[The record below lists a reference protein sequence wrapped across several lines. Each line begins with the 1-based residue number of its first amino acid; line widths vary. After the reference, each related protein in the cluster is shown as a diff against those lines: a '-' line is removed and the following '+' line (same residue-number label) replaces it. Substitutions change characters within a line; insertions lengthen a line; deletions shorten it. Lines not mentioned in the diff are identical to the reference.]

1 MKRSEAD
8 MTPLKSIAHQHFA
21 SVGSTNDLALDA
33 FREGRREALWVTAD
47 EQLLGKGR
55 RGRDWV
61 SPPGNFYG
69 SLLLVDPASSETL
82 PQMAFVISLALHKA
96 LSRAL
101 PPTVQTRLTVKWP
114 NDLLYDRKKVAGIL
128 MEATQLQDR
137 TGIVIGCGVNCVTSP
152 DSMPYAVTNFAA
164 QGHNISVPVMFKLF
178 SAEVAA
184 ALADWQAGANFA
196 AIRADWLSRAS
207 GVGELITVRLNDR
220 ELTGRFDGLDEQG
233 RLLLSHP
240 ENGTSVISAGDVFML
255 PQQSRPPE
263 GH

>member
-1 MKRSEAD
+1 MK
-8 MTPLKSIAHQHFA
+8 PLKAIAHQHFA

-33 FREGRREALWVTAD
+33 FRGGRREPLWITAD
-47 EQLLGKGR
+47 AQMLGKGR

-61 SPPGNFYG
+61 SPPGNFYA
-69 SLLLVDPASSETL
+69 SLLLVDPAPSEAL

-101 PPTVQTRLTVKWP
+101 PPTVQNRLTVKWP

-128 MEATQLQDR
+128 MEATRLQEH
-137 TGIVIGCGVNCVTSP
+137 TGIVIGCGVNCVNSP

-164 QGHNISVPVMFKLF
+164 EGHIVSAPAIFELF
-178 SAEVAA
+178 SADVASG
-184 ALADWQAGANFA
+184 LAEWQAGANFA

-207 GVGELITVRLNDR
+207 GVGEQITVRLNDR
-220 ELTGRFDGLDEQG
+220 ELTGRFDGLDGQG

-255 PQQSRPPE
+255 PQQSRAPE